1 MNRSWHGK
9 WLSIT
14 ENCCQCAHRRLSSG
28 YPWVLKE
35 SGASPGFVFHSGQLW
50 FPKVCKSPSVLRRL
64 KLIKL
69 IKLIKLAL
77 TQPERFQF
85 LKVRE
90 ELWTKKPKVASSL
103 EIEDR
108 AHSSPDLKK
117 QSTSTSYFLWQN
129 AGDLVCCLGQHPES
143 CQVWII
149 FEGQWIVG
157 ASAKLLWA
165 WCLPKFE
172 RTLTRYHNLIGNKPP
187 VILLKGFKVFGQNYV
202 FPGTL

>member
-14 ENCCQCAHRRLSSG
+14 ENCCQCAHRKLSSG
-28 YPWVLKE
+28 YPWVPKE

-64 KLIKL
+64 KL

-108 AHSSPDLKK
+108 AHSSPDLRK

-129 AGDLVCCLGQHPES
+129 EVIWCAVLASILNLARSESSLKDNELQVLQLSCCEPDAYQSLRG
-143 CQVWII
+143 
-149 FEGQWIVG
+149 
-157 ASAKLLWA
+157 LWQDITIWLA
-165 WCLPKFE
+165 INPLSYF
-172 RTLTRYHNLIGNKPP
+172 
-187 VILLKGFKVFGQNYV
+187 LKGFKVFGQNYV